1 MSRRPLK
8 KLSKR
13 RAVVFLLTFVL
24 CAIYSLFDDSPA
36 LRQAQCDIPE
46 VANTVSPDRNF
57 IRVCTWNVH
66 NYNVSN
72 RRVNGRWISYPKP
85 EAERQAVANVLVGID
100 ADIVLLQEM
109 GDMTYLRELKMRLDR
124 AGSKYPFVAV
134 SDYDSPARLAI
145 LSKIRPEC
153 FLDLSD
159 IKFKLKH
166 EQCYSPRGT
175 LGAKFKFQDRELF
188 IFNLHLKSKVN
199 AKKKDE
205 NFIPFR
211 FAELR
216 AICKN
221 VKKLTSSDSLIIYAG
236 DFNDEPTKAL
246 LRNLGDVVLVQQS
259 DKTGSSFTYHWRKKD
274 ILYKYDY
281 FLVSRNL
288 QPLLSTAVVCEHQNG
303 SDHKPVYVDMAL

>member
-13 RAVVFLLTFVL
+13 RAVIFALTLGL
-24 CAIYSLFDDSPA
+24 CALYSLFETPA
-36 LRQAQCDIPE
+36 TLRQAQCDMPE
-46 VANTVSPDRNF
+46 VANTVSPDRDF
-57 IRVCTWNVH
+57 IRICTWNVH

-72 RRVNGRWISYPKP
+72 RRMNGRWVSYPKP
-85 EAERQAVANVLVGID
+85 EMERQIVANVLVGID
-100 ADIVLLQEM
+100 ADIILLQEM
-109 GDMTYLRELKMRLDR
+109 GDMTYLRELQMRLDKM
-124 AGSKYPFVAV
+124 GSKYPFVAV

-145 LSKIRPEC
+145 LSKIRPER

-159 IKFKLKH
+159 IKFNLKG

-175 LGAKFKFQDRELF
+175 LGARFKFEGRELF

-216 AICKN
+216 AIRKN
-221 VKKLTSSDSLIIYAG
+221 VKKLTSSDSLIVYAG
-236 DFNDEPTKAL
+236 DFNDEPTKPL
-246 LRNLGDVVLVQQS
+246 LRNLGDVALVQQS
-259 DKTGSSFTYHWRKKD
+259 DKTDSSFTYYWHKKD

-288 QPLLSTAVVCEHQNG
+288 LPLLSTAVVCEHQNG
-303 SDHKPVYVDMAL
+303 SDHKPVYVDIKL